1 VSNDKEKNDEYICN
15 YSQLIID
22 RNLSQV
28 DNFDK
33 FMLLR
38 FFYEK
43 INKVNNFS
51 LWYIIYFNE
60 LKYDYFV
67 ENMKENKDLKTE
79 KEENSRD
86 SDSNK
91 DEKSKKN
98 IISNKN
104 NECIRLYKYIYEELK
119 KNELLYRN
127 TRYDLTGLLYHN
139 EENNLDEEVNTNK
152 NISYSSSENQKRTI
166 IQKNKQLIF
175 KNDKYPILNQDTEGF
190 EIANNFQISEVYK
203 NIDKNQGTDFN
214 ERLHIIIFLI
224 KYSDR
229 GLSNSDISLLVK
241 IHKMKILYYVL
252 YPRKEG
258 KETAGQGAREEVSG
272 GLPDMDRGCGGYP
285 LAGL

>member
-60 LKYDYFV
+60 LKYDSFV

-152 NISYSSSENQKRTI
+152 NISYSSYMQKMFSRLGYIMLNLT
-166 IQKNKQLIF
+166 KE
-175 KNDKYPILNQDTEGF
+175 ILAIEQTNLKLPQDED
-190 EIANNFQISEVYK
+190 SLK
-203 NIDKNQGTDFN
+203 NINNNNIENNKNNSLVNMSGN
-214 ERLHIIIFLI
+214 ELSPKKIIIKILI
-224 KYSDR
+224 K
-229 GLSNSDISLLVK
+229 ISL
-241 IHKMKILYYVL
+241 
-252 YPRKEG
+252 PKENN
-258 KETAGQGAREEVSG
+258 
-272 GLPDMDRGCGGYP
+272 
-285 LAGL
+285 